1 MFGILAF
8 TAVAAVI
15 TVASLALRQQVLNS
29 TTGRHR
35 VPAPAYAAQHRWTDD
50 ACWKPVCGCDRDHK
64 LSPQAIIE
72 RLRRE
77 EARQGHRYGLAGVR
91 LATAI

>member
-1 MFGILAF
+1 MFGTLAF
-8 TAVAAVI
+8 IATALVI
-15 TVASLALRQQVLNS
+15 TVSAAALRQQMLNS

-35 VPAPAYAAQHRWTDD
+35 VAEPQGKHRWNEG
-50 ACWKPVCGCDRDHK
+50 ACWKPVCGCDREHQ
-64 LSPQAIIE
+64 LPPQAIIE

-77 EARQGHRYGLAGVR
+77 EARAGARYGIGGVR

>member
-8 TAVAAVI
+8 TATALVI
-15 TVASLALRQQVLNS
+15 VVSGLALRQQMLNS

-35 VPAPAYAAQHRWTDD
+35 IAEPQGKHRWTAD
-50 ACWKPVCGCDRDHK
+50 ACWKPVCGCDRDHQ
-64 LSPQAIIE
+64 LPPQAIIE

-77 EARQGHRYGLAGVR
+77 EARAGARYGIGGVR

>member
-1 MFGILAF
+1 MFGTLAF
-8 TAVAAVI
+8 IAVALVI
-15 TVASLALRQQVLNS
+15 VTSIAALRQQALNS

-35 VPAPAYAAQHRWTDD
+35 VAEPQGKHRWNEG
-50 ACWKPVCGCDRDHK
+50 ACWKPVCGCDREHQ
-64 LSPQAIIE
+64 LPPQAIIE

-77 EARQGHRYGLAGVR
+77 EARAGARYGIGGVR

>member
-8 TAVAAVI
+8 TATAAVI
-15 TVASLALRQQVLNS
+15 VVSALALRQQSLNARP
-29 TTGRHR
+29 GKHRIEAYPARHR
-35 VPAPAYAAQHRWTDD
+35 WSDSK
-50 ACWKPVCGCDRDHK
+50 CWKPVCGCDRDHQ
-64 LSPQAIIE
+64 LPPQAIIE

-77 EARQGHRYGLAGVR
+77 EARAGARYGIGGVR

>member
-8 TAVAAVI
+8 TAIAAVI
-15 TVASLALRQQVLNS
+15 VVSALALRQQSLNARP
-29 TTGRHR
+29 GRHR
-35 VPAPAYAAQHRWTDD
+35 IDETYPARHRWSDSK
-50 ACWKPVCGCDRDHK
+50 CWKPVCGCDRDHQ
-64 LSPQAIIE
+64 LAPQAIIE

-77 EARQGHRYGLAGVR
+77 EVRAGARHGIGGVR